1 MEKMLKKDLLVE
13 LATDT
18 NMSQTQVD
26 AVLTSLAKLVA
37 KKTLDDGIGVVLMGL
52 GTFTPNF
59 KKARD
64 GHNPKTGAPLKIA
77 AKTVI
82 KFKPVASLVKA
93 G

>member
-1 MEKMLKKDLLVE
+1 MNKMLKKDLLAD
-13 LATDT
+13 LATTT

-37 KKTLDDGIGVVLMGL
+37 TQTLENDTAVVIMGL

-59 KKARD
+59 KKART
-64 GHNPKTGAPLKIA
+64 GRNPATGAPLQIA